1 MELEDFK
8 LLYKVVVI
16 KTVWYWYKDRLIG
29 QWNRT
34 ESPEINSRIDGQLID
49 DKRLEWKKESLFNK
63 WCWED
68 QTAISKRMKLEH
80 SLMPYTKIGS
90 KWIEDLKV
98 KFLEENIDRML
109 FDINCSNIFLDAIPR
124 VMKIKTIINKWN
136 LV

>member
-68 QTAISKRMKLEH
+68 
-80 SLMPYTKIGS
+80 
-90 KWIEDLKV
+90 
-98 KFLEENIDRML
+98 
-109 FDINCSNIFLDAIPR
+109 
-124 VMKIKTIINKWN
+124 
-136 LV
+136 